1 MRLVR
6 LAAVALLVG
15 PGAGAA
21 DFAAPLPHPIAGFAA
36 FEVFEG
42 ELASP
47 RLKAGYRFYVDPARG
62 ALFTVMRYRLR
73 PNGSGDPT
81 TEKLVWNE
89 RPGQPAPLRCF
100 EWVEA
105 QGGGAWREL
114 DPREASYEREM
125 TTLRLVL
132 AEQNRAYHRQIES
145 GHAPP

>member
-1 MRLVR
+1 MRLVC
-6 LAAVALLVG
+6 LSTLALLVG

-21 DFAAPLPHPIAGFAA
+21 DFAAPLPHPIAGFEA
-36 FEVFEG
+36 FEMFEG
-42 ELASP
+42 ALASP

-73 PNGSGDPT
+73 RSGGEESL

-89 RPGQPAPLRCF
+89 KPGQPVPLRSF

-105 QGGGAWREL
+105 KGSGAWREL
-114 DPREASYEREM
+114 DPGGASYEGEM
-125 TTLRLVL
+125 ATLRLVL

-145 GHAPP
+145 EAGR

>member
-1 MRLVR
+1 MRRVW
-6 LAAVALLVG
+6 LATLALLVG
-15 PGAGAA
+15 PGAGSA
-21 DFAAPLPHPIAGFAA
+21 DFAAPLPHPIVGFAA
-36 FEVFEG
+36 FEIFEG

-73 PNGSGDPT
+73 RSGGGESP

-89 RPGQPAPLRCF
+89 RPGQPVPLRCF

-105 QGGGAWREL
+105 KAGGAWREL
-114 DPREASYEREM
+114 DPGGALYAGEM

-132 AEQNRAYHRQIES
+132 SEQNRDYHRQIES
-145 GHAPP
+145 EAGR